1 MEIRIG
7 ITNASRELSF
17 ETNQPVAELEKLI
30 ATQVAEGDDGM
41 VRLEDAKGHVYL
53 IPVKSLG
60 YVELA
65 DEPVRKV
72 GFAP

>member
-7 ITNASRELSF
+7 ITNTSRELSF
-17 ETNQPVAELEKLI
+17 ETNQPVVELEKLI
-30 ATQVAEGDDGM
+30 AAQVAEGDDGM

>member
-7 ITNASRELSF
+7 ITNAPRELSF
-17 ETNQPVAELEKLI
+17 ETDKPVAEIEKLI
-30 ATQVAEGDDGM
+30 ADQVAQGDDGV
-41 VRLEDAKGHVYL
+41 VRLEDQKGHVYL
-53 IPVKSLG
+53 VPTKSLG

>member
-1 MEIRIG
+1 VEIRIG

-41 VRLEDAKGHVYL
+41 VRLEDGKGHVYL

>member
-41 VRLEDAKGHVYL
+41 VRLEDGKGHVYL